1 MKFPESYQYFRS
13 DCCYIPFP
21 RYHLQDSKI
30 SFIIYALLHYY
41 FSRLREMAEAFQFGG
56 CCTSSCERS
65 PSRAARHPHHRLRR
79 VRDRVGRV
87 FGGAVCLVARWQR
100 PRLKVIGVRVRV
112 LRKRRAT
119 GVVGRQSWHIV
130 RRRVLALHITLRT
143 ELFPLSWERVR
154 TDISVS
160 PAVLPRSLN
169 RLWVAISLS
178 PVFVCFLKSILSSV
192 CIVCCAIVDR
202 RWPQQRLL
210 CHRQR
215 HHRRQHHA
223 ALALQRDMFTMDGW
237 RRRAQRMS
245 RRKQSNPKP
254 LKREFV
260 LSFSRLFPAS
270 DAWCPVT
277 RASSV
282 RVSVCVC
289 VCRARGASRALWS
302 RAFFSRAAI
311 VGKVLYRR
319 HICYCIFEFSRYTGF
334 RRVSASRL
342 FYLQVLLKFSRKLFW
357 TSSAPKFYSREETR
371 NCGWENWYRVKSNVR
386 MSSTFITAA
395 VFKGMYVRGK
405 IWDYWKLVW
414 LFKEHI

>member
-1 MKFPESYQYFRS
+1 MLHIKLRTF
-13 DCCYIPFP
+13 
-21 RYHLQDSKI
+21 
-30 SFIIYALLHYY
+30 SF
-41 FSRLREMAEAFQFGG
+41 
-56 CCTSSCERS
+56 
-65 PSRAARHPHHRLRR
+65 PSRASSPPPVTARARQSGESVWRR
-79 VRDRVGRV
+79 GL
-87 FGGAVCLVARWQR
+87 FSCTLTAAAVE
-100 PRLKVIGVRVRV
+100 GY
-112 LRKRRAT
+112 RRACPRFT
-119 GVVGRQSWHIV
+119 KAPRY
-130 RRRVLALHITLRT
+130 RRRRSPIVTHCPSSRSRVTHYVTNGA
-143 ELFPLSWERVR
+143 FSLSWERVR

-192 CIVCCAIVDR
+192 CIVCCAIVNR

-289 VCRARGASRALWS
+289 V
-302 RAFFSRAAI
+302 
-311 VGKVLYRR
+311 
-319 HICYCIFEFSRYTGF
+319 
-334 RRVSASRL
+334 RVSHEGGHRVR
-342 FYLQVLLKFSRKLFW
+342 FDP
-357 TSSAPKFYSREETR
+357 APFFPAPR
-371 NCGWENWYRVKSNVR
+371 
-386 MSSTFITAA
+386 
-395 VFKGMYVRGK
+395 
-405 IWDYWKLVW
+405 
-414 LFKEHI
+414 